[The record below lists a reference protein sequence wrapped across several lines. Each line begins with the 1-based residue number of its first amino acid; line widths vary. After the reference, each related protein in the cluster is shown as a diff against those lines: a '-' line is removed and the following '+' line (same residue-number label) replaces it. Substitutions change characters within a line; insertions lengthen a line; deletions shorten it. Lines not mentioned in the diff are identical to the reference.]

1 MSGSVEKDV
10 REFIL
15 ENFLFGDESRM
26 PEMTE
31 SLLEADL
38 INSTGILE
46 LVAYLEQ
53 HFGLAIADAEIIPAN
68 LEFDRQHLRLRDLE
82 EQDRAAHGKRRG
94 IGRRQ

>member
-1 MSGSVEKDV
+1 MSASVEKDV

-15 ENFLFGDESRM
+15 ENFLFGDETRM

-38 INSTGILE
+38 IDSTGILE

-68 LEFDRQHLRLRDLE
+68 LDSIASICAFVTSKSKTAPALANV
-82 EQDRAAHGKRRG
+82 AA
-94 IGRRQ
+94 